1 MSFLSSELLPF
12 FLVHLSPSL
21 RSPQLDPQETL
32 ALRQDM
38 CPLLGAF
45 FSVFRWQ
52 RLESPA
58 PGNSTAV
65 SVLAEIQEMAG
76 QGAALTSDVNHPSQA
91 GLHMWKA
98 QFSMR
103 HQLQV
108 ARFPPPPWFHHCN
121 NSQKSR
127 EPWTYGY
134 SFIRAKGYKA
144 EPGKSRDTR
153 ARSRRGPDV
162 RLPAFLPTWSHGQ
175 CYVLPGMAWELTTLL
190 PTRKF
195 TWAFGV
201 QRFYLGSVIYCL
213 HDWPVASTP
222 PEDLGWYV

>member
-1 MSFLSSELLPF
+1 MW
-12 FLVHLSPSL
+12 
-21 RSPQLDPQETL
+21 
-32 ALRQDM
+32 
-38 CPLLGAF
+38 PLLGAF
-45 FSVFRWQ
+45 FSVLKRQ
-52 RLESPA
+52 RLEGPA

-76 QGAALTSDVNHPSQA
+76 QGAALTSDVNCPSQA
-91 GLHMWKA
+91 RLHMWKA

-108 ARFPPPPWFHHCN
+108 ARFPPPPWFHYCN
-121 NSQKSR
+121 NSQKSW

-144 EPGKSRDTR
+144 EAGKSRDTR
-153 ARSRRGPDV
+153 ARSRRGPNV
-162 RLPAFLPTWSHGQ
+162 GLPGFLPPWSHGQ
-175 CYVLPGMAWELTTLL
+175 CYVLPVMAWELTILL

-201 QRFYLGSVIYCL
+201 QRFYLGSVICCL
-213 HDWPVASTP
+213 HDWPVASTR
-222 PEDLGWYV
+222 PEDLS

>member
-1 MSFLSSELLPF
+1 MSFLTYSLALSPFFWAPSKMRRKEWSCCMSFLSSELLPF

-65 SVLAEIQEMAG
+65 SVLAERQEMAG

-91 GLHMWKA
+91 SLHM
-98 QFSMR
+98 
-103 HQLQV
+103 
-108 ARFPPPPWFHHCN
+108 
-121 NSQKSR
+121 
-127 EPWTYGY
+127 
-134 SFIRAKGYKA
+134 
-144 EPGKSRDTR
+144 
-153 ARSRRGPDV
+153 
-162 RLPAFLPTWSHGQ
+162 
-175 CYVLPGMAWELTTLL
+175 
-190 PTRKF
+190 
-195 TWAFGV
+195 
-201 QRFYLGSVIYCL
+201 
-213 HDWPVASTP
+213 
-222 PEDLGWYV
+222 